1 MSFKSIEIKMATI
14 SVKKSISKGS
24 EESEELSVHI
34 KNEHFKLLRE
44 DIDEKKRTSL
54 VPLVATQRKSIF
66 Y

>member
-14 SVKKSISKGS
+14 SAKKSISKGS

>member
-44 DIDEKKRTSL
+44 DIDEKKMTSL

>member
-14 SVKKSISKGS
+14 SVKKSISNGS

-44 DIDEKKRTSL
+44 DIDEKKSTSL

>member
-44 DIDEKKRTSL
+44 DRDEKKRTSL